1 MRGTRARP
9 RSGSIRLA
17 LSCTVA
23 GDGLRFMAPVSVAPS
38 RARSSPLRFLALVA
52 ARRSCQLA
60 HTCRVVSRSP
70 SRARRSPL
78 RFLALVATRAYLPR
92 RLALAVVC
100 GCRTCCA
107 GCLPRIG
114 LVPPRLG
121 RWPIATSPA
130 ALPNLGLGRPFRAD
144 RFRLSAQPH
153 HPRPCAGDKLF
164 SLSRASVLRSLRFG
178 VASDPHVMCGR
189 LLIRVPAHA
198 SEHTPAQPHTS
209 M

>member
-9 RSGSIRLA
+9 RSGSLRLA
-17 LSCTVA
+17 LSRTVA
-23 GDGLRFMAPVSVAPS
+23 GGSLALSGARSCMLRRLAHAAALCAFLRSWQFGARVDSRIPAASS
-38 RARSSPLRFLALVA
+38 RA
-52 ARRSCQLA
+52 
-60 HTCRVVSRSP
+60 
-70 SRARRSPL
+70 
-78 RFLALVATRAYLPR
+78 R

-153 HPRPCAGDKLF
+153 HPRPCAGDKWF

-178 VASDPHVMCGR
+178 VASDPHVMCGG